1 MKANRRPILI
11 LLWLMNVPWSCIAL
25 AASGAQDE
33 YELVLLAEP
42 NMTHGAA
49 LFDTCAAC
57 HGPTGAGVRDGSVPA
72 IGGQHFKVIARQLID
87 FRHGNRPDER
97 MEHFANSH
105 HLKDAQ
111 EVADVAAY
119 VNALAPAN
127 EPSLDQGKVLPEGAH
142 IYARVCARCHGS
154 DAQGNS
160 ALAIPRL
167 AGQQYGYLLQQMHD
181 VLEGRRPDY
190 SPEHL
195 VLFNRLLSAQLA
207 SLADYLAH
215 VNAAHD

>member
-1 MKANRRPILI
+1 MKAHRCPILM
-11 LLWLMNVPWSCIAL
+11 LAWLMNGLCPCGAM
-25 AASGAQDE
+25 AAAGAQDE
-33 YELVLLAEP
+33 YEMVLLAEP

-57 HGPTGAGVRDGSVPA
+57 HGPTGAGARDGSVPA
-72 IGGQHFKVIARQLID
+72 IGGQHFKVIARQLVD
-87 FRHGNRPDER
+87 FRYGNRRDER

-119 VNALAPAN
+119 VNALAPATD
-127 EPSLDQGKVLPEGAH
+127 PSLGQGKVVSEGARV
-142 IYARVCARCHGS
+142 YARVCATCHGS
-154 DAQGNS
+154 NAQGSS

-167 AGQQYGYLLQQMHD
+167 AGQQSEYLLQQMHD
-181 VLEGRRPDY
+181 VLDGRRPDY

-195 VLFNRLLSAQLA
+195 VLFNRLHRAQFV

-215 VNAAHD
+215 IDAAPP